1 MVSVSSTG
9 RVPASNLLRGSGV
22 SLGEALNGH
31 RNSLGILRLILASL
45 VIVDHAFPLGGFGE
59 DPFWRYT
66 NGQTSL
72 GGLAVGGFF
81 AVSGYLIVK
90 SGVAT
95 DIVQFLWRRAIRI
108 FPAFWGVLVFAAFVV
123 GPAVWWGTGRD
134 LGQYFTFGPGGPVS
148 YLTSNWTLTI
158 GSYGI
163 QDIFVDTP
171 YGQTVQASV
180 FNGSLW
186 TLAYEWGC
194 YLMIAVLAVSA
205 VLARAR
211 VLVPVL
217 TGALLLAHIASVLA
231 PERVG
236 AVVPLLADPQVIFLG
251 SAFLV
256 GATLGIYAERIPY
269 DDRLG
274 ILSAVVLVVTMFT
287 GGFAVLGIPAGG
299 YLVLYLAARLPRSF
313 QWIGAKN
320 DYSYGVYVYGFL
332 VQQCLAQVEAYRWG
346 YVLFTLA
353 AFPVTFALAWLSWHL
368 IEKRALA
375 LKSWG
380 PGRGIAYWRS
390 WWASRSRRAASPK
403 PTAAAETDKGTLYG

>member
-9 RVPASNLLRGSGV
+9 GVPASNLLRGSGV

-45 VIVDHAFPLGGFGE
+45 VIVDHAFPLGGYGE
-59 DPFWRYT
+59 DPFWSYT

-81 AVSGYLIVK
+81 AISGYLIVK

-95 DIVQFLWRRAIRI
+95 DVVQFLWRRAIRI
-108 FPAFWGVLVFAAFVV
+108 FPAFWGVLLFAAFVI
-123 GPAVWWGTGRD
+123 GPLIWWGMGRP
-134 LGQYFTFGPGGPVS
+134 LSAYFTLGAGGPFS
-148 YLTSNWTLTI
+148 YFTSNWTLSI
-158 GSYGI
+158 GTYAI
-163 QDIFVDTP
+163 HDIFLDTP
-171 YGQTVQASV
+171 YGQTVGASV

-194 YLMIAVLAVSA
+194 YLMVAVLAVSA

-211 VLVPVL
+211 VLVPVM
-217 TGALLLAHIASVLA
+217 TGALLLAHVASVLA
-231 PERVG
+231 PDRIA
-236 AVVPLLADPQVIFLG
+236 AVVPLLADAQVIFLG

-256 GATLGIYAERIPY
+256 GATLGIYSERVAY

-274 ILSAVVLVVTMFT
+274 LLSAAVLVVTMFT
-287 GGFAVLGIPAGG
+287 GGFAVLGVPAGA
-299 YLVLYLAARLPRSF
+299 YLVLYLAARLPRSL

-332 VQQCLAQVEAYRWG
+332 VQQCLAYLGVHRWG
-346 YVLFTLA
+346 YVPYTVV
-353 AFPVTFALAWLSWHL
+353 AFVITFVLAWLSWHL
-368 IEKRALA
+368 IEKRALG

-390 WWASRSRRAASPK
+390 RWSSRGHGFDFLRAGRAAAPD
-403 PTAAAETDKGTLYG
+403 AE

>member
-1 MVSVSSTG
+1 
-9 RVPASNLLRGSGV
+9 
-22 SLGEALNGH
+22 
-31 RNSLGILRLILASL
+31 LASL
-45 VIVDHAFPLGGFGE
+45 VIVDHAFPLGGYGE

-81 AVSGYLIVK
+81 AISGYLIVK

-123 GPAVWWGTGRD
+123 GPLVWWGMGRA
-134 LGQYFTFGPGGPVS
+134 LGDYFTLGAGGPFA
-148 YLTSNWTLTI
+148 YLTSNWTLSI
-158 GSYGI
+158 GAYAI
-163 QDIFVDTP
+163 HDIFLDTP
-171 YGQTVQASV
+171 YGRTVEASV

-194 YLMIAVLAVSA
+194 YLVVAVLAVSA

-211 VLVPVL
+211 IVVPVM
-217 TGALLLAHIASVLA
+217 TGALLLAHVASVLA
-231 PERVG
+231 PDRMA

-256 GATLGIYAERIPY
+256 GATLGIYSERIAY

-274 ILSAVVLVVTMFT
+274 VLSASVLIVTMFT
-287 GGFAVLGIPAGG
+287 GGFAVLGVPAGG
-299 YLVLYLAARLPRSF
+299 YLVLYLAARLPRSL

-332 VQQCLAQVEAYRWG
+332 VQQCLAYLGVHLWG
-346 YVLFTLA
+346 YVLYTVS
-353 AFPVTFALAWLSWHL
+353 AFLITFVLAWMSWHL

-390 WWASRSRRAASPK
+390 RWAPRSHGFASMRAGR
-403 PTAAAETDKGTLYG
+403 TAAPDAE

>member
-1 MVSVSSTG
+1 MVSVSSTTD
-9 RVPASNLLRGSGV
+9 VPRSNLLRGSGV
-22 SLGEALNGH
+22 SLGEALDGH
-31 RNSLGILRLILASL
+31 RNSLGVLRLILASL
-45 VIVDHAFPLGGFGE
+45 VIVDHAFPLGGFDE

-95 DIVQFLWRRAIRI
+95 DVVQFLWRRAIRI

-123 GPAVWWGTGRD
+123 GPSVWWAEGRP
-134 LGQYFTFGPGGPVS
+134 LGEYFTLGPGGPFGYV
-148 YLTSNWTLTI
+148 TANWTLSI
-158 GSYGI
+158 GAYGI
-163 QDIFVDTP
+163 HDLFVETP

-180 FNGSLW
+180 LNGSLW
-186 TLAYEWGC
+186 TLAYEWGF
-194 YLMIAVLAVSA
+194 YLLIAVLAVSA

-211 VLVPVL
+211 IVVPAL
-217 TGALLLAHIASVLA
+217 TGAFLVAHVASVVA
-231 PERVG
+231 PDRMG
-236 AVVPLLADPQVIFLG
+236 AILPLLADPQVIFLG
-251 SAFLV
+251 TAFLV
-256 GATLGIYAERIPY
+256 GSTLGIYSERIAY

-274 ILSAVVLVVTMFT
+274 ILAAVVLIGTMFT

-299 YLVLYLAARLPRSF
+299 YLVLYLAARLPRWL

-332 VQQCLAQVEAYRWG
+332 VQQCLAYLGVFRAG

-353 AFPVTFALAWLSWHL
+353 AVPITFFLAWLSWHV

-375 LKSWG
+375 LKNWG
-380 PGRGIAYWRS
+380 PGKGIAFWRS
-390 WWASRSRRAASPK
+390 RWTSRSRSASTDASASPIGV
-403 PTAAAETDKGTLYG
+403 E